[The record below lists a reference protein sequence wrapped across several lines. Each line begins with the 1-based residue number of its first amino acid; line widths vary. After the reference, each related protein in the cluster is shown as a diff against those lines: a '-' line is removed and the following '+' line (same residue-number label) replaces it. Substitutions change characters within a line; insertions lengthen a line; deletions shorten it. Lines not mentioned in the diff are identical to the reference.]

1 MPNVFGFKENKSKAQ
16 VLDKATYDPAGRAG
30 QVALFSQIIPV
41 EINDNIT
48 ASPIVST
55 TYIMK
60 ADSKTITLSSNVS
73 AGLKITV
80 VAVYAT
86 TVTYLSINGNMSDS
100 VLAGDVV
107 SYVFNGTYWLVD
119 NTDSK
124 PILIDSTQTVNPTK
138 KMAYIVTDSDIVL
151 TIGDGT
157 YSTCEVSVYVLYD
170 CQVSYTG
177 EGGITVTDDLVAG
190 DYITYVWLTDHWK
203 YKSVPVTGIDDDG
216 QPFAFN
222 IESLT
227 HPGGVIN
234 ITGKDANGN
243 PFDYGLG
250 RLVTN
255 ADEDNLVTGVEVK
268 TSKTLN
274 GKPIYKKYIN
284 GTQTI
289 YSDNGSKRAF
299 YISAISDVSI
309 FIKGNGQLTLNGGT
323 FTGRT
328 FGIPS
333 IIVVN
338 AMTTPVMYSYCEKS
352 LANVVT
358 LGIDTLLS
366 IGTTSVTYSIT
377 FEYTK
382 TTD

>member
-86 TVTYLSINGNMSDS
+86 TVSYLSINGNMSDS

-138 KMAYIVTDSDIVL
+138 KMAYIITDSDIVL

-157 YSTCEVSVYVLYD
+157 YSTCEVSVYALYD

-177 EGGITVTDDLVAG
+177 EGEVTVTDDLVAG

-203 YKSVPVTGIDDDG
+203 YKSVPVTGIDDNG

-222 IESLT
+222 IDALT
-227 HPGGVIN
+227 QADGVIN
-234 ITGKDANGN
+234 LTGTDANGN

-274 GKPIYKKYIN
+274 GKPIYKYAFEYS
-284 GTQTI
+284 GTLSVATTLTTTSLTSVSSLNIAILVSATGSCI
-289 YSDNGSKRAF
+289 YGTTYENIPYSAQSGSQNYF
-299 YISAISDVSI
+299 
-309 FIKGNGQLTLNGGT
+309 F
-323 FTGRT
+323 
-328 FGIPS
+328 S
-333 IIVVN
+333 IIIQSN
-338 AMTTPVMYSYCEKS
+338 DIKLQYMGS
-352 LANVVT
+352 ANTVSNILVF
-358 LGIDTLLS
+358 L
-366 IGTTSVTYSIT
+366 
-377 FEYTK
+377 EYTK